1 MPAGI
6 VPESFLGLLAA
17 FAGCFTTP
25 SYRSFELLV
34 IGWVHCLGRRTVTAV
49 ALASGAVGWRHISV
63 FHRFF
68 SRAAWGL
75 DDLGRVLFG
84 LAVAW
89 IPAEQPLYLV
99 IDDTLARKGG
109 KGVALASMHHDPLL
123 STARKPFFSFGHVWV
138 VLALWVPLPM
148 GGARG
153 FALPVLFRLYVGTKR
168 GGQRDAPSRSTT
180 GARLRA
186 AHAAHPPASKR
197 PTKLELARELLGL
210 VATWAGDRTLYAV
223 VDSAYAGQELLR
235 GRPPTVHVISRLRM
249 DAALWTRPRRRR
261 SGQIGRPRKRGKRVP
276 APQVLAVGWRRW
288 RPLPVTLYGR
298 SVTPHVFA
306 LTALWYAALPE
317 HPIRIVVVR
326 DPTGRRQDEAFFCTD
341 PDVADGFILEGYAR
355 RWTLEVTFHD
365 TKQHLGLADPQA
377 QTATAVRR
385 TAPVAGLVYALVLLW
400 YADHV
405 HPNVAAGHR
414 PLAWPD
420 RPWYRAKTT
429 PSFPDMLAALRRAG
443 WRRYLSAPPSPT
455 RRHQN
460 PAPSWPDAVLATA

>member
-17 FAGCFTTP
+17 FATCFGAP
-25 SYRSFELLV
+25 SYRTFELLV
-34 IGWVHCLGRRTVTAV
+34 VGWVHCLGRRTITAV
-49 ALASGAVGWRHISV
+49 ALASGGVGGRHVSV

-68 SRAAWGL
+68 SRAAWAL

-89 IPAEQPLYLV
+89 IPAGQPLYVVL
-99 IDDTLARKGG
+99 DDTLARKGG

-148 GGARG
+148 GGTRG
-153 FALPVLFRLYVGTKR
+153 FALPLLFRLYVGAKR
-168 GGQRDAPSRSTT
+168 GGQRDAPSRATT

-186 AHAAHPPASKR
+186 AQAAHPPAGQR
-197 PTKLELARELLGL
+197 RTKLELARELVEL
-210 VATWAGDRTLYAV
+210 VAGWAGDRAVYAV

-235 GRPPTVHVISRLRM
+235 NRPANLHVISRLRL

-261 SGQIGRPRKRGKRVP
+261 PGQIGRPRKRGERVP
-276 APQVLAVGWRRW
+276 APHALAAGWRRW
-288 RPLPVTLYGR
+288 WSLPVTLYGR
-298 SVTPHVFA
+298 EVTPHVFA

-341 PDVADGFILEGYAR
+341 PGATEAFVLEGYAR
-355 RWTLEVTFHD
+355 RWTLEVTFRD

-377 QTATAVRR
+377 QSPSAVRR
-385 TAPVAGLVYALVLLW
+385 TAPLAGLVYALVVLW
-400 YADHV
+400 YAEHV
-405 HPNVAAGHR
+405 HPDVAAGQ
-414 PLAWPD
+414 ASAGWPD
-420 RPWYRAKTT
+420 RPWYRAKAT

-443 WRRYLSAPPSPT
+443 WRRYLSGPPSPP
-455 RRHQN
+455 RGHQN
-460 PAPSWPDAVLATA
+460 PAYSWPDAVLATA

>member
-1 MPAGI
+1 MSTGI
-6 VPESFLGLLAA
+6 VPESFVGLLAA
-17 FAGCFTTP
+17 FASCFGAP
-25 SYRSFELLV
+25 SYRTFEAV
-34 IGWVHCLGRRTVTAV
+34 IAGWVHCLGRRTITAV
-49 ALASGAVGWRHISV
+49 ALASGGVGRRHISV

-68 SRAAWGL
+68 SRAVWSL
-75 DDLGRVLFG
+75 DDLGRILFG

-89 IPAEQPLYLV
+89 IPADQPLYLV

-123 STARKPFFSFGHVWV
+123 STGRKPFFSFGHVWV

-153 FALPVLFRLYVGTKR
+153 FAVPVLYRLYVGAKR
-168 GGQRDAPSRSTT
+168 GGQRDAPSRATT
-180 GARLRA
+180 GTRLRA
-186 AHAAHPPASKR
+186 AQAAHPPASRR
-197 PTKLELARELLGL
+197 PTKLELARELIGL

-235 GRPPTVHVISRLRM
+235 DRPPTVHVISRLRL
-249 DAALWTRPRRRR
+249 DAALWTRPRRRIP
-261 SGQIGRPRKRGKRVP
+261 GQIGRPRKRGKRVP
-276 APQVLAVGWRRW
+276 APHVLAAGWRRW

-298 SVTPHVFA
+298 PVTPHIFA

-317 HPIRIVVVR
+317 HPVRIVVVR

-341 PDVADGFILEGYAR
+341 PGVTDGFILEGYAR

-365 TKQHLGLADPQA
+365 TKQHLGLADSQA
-377 QTATAVRR
+377 QSATAVRR
-385 TAPVAGLVYALVLLW
+385 TAPVAGLVYALILLW

-405 HPNVAAGHR
+405 HPDVAAGHR
-414 PLAWPD
+414 PTAWPD
-420 RPWYRAKTT
+420 RPWYRAKAT

-443 WRRYLSAPPSPT
+443 WRSYLSGPPSPP
-455 RRHQN
+455 RRHRN
-460 PAPSWPDAVLATA
+460 PAFSWPDAVLATA

>member
-1 MPAGI
+1 MPVGI

-17 FAGCFTTP
+17 FAPCFGAP
-25 SYRSFELLV
+25 SYRTFELLIV
-34 IGWVHCLGRRTVTAV
+34 GWVHCLGRRTITAV
-49 ALASGAVGWRHISV
+49 ALASGAAGSRHISV

-68 SRAAWGL
+68 SRAAWVV
-75 DDLGRVLFG
+75 DDLGRVVFG
-84 LAVAW
+84 LAAAW
-89 IPAEQPLYLV
+89 IPAGQPLYLV

-148 GGARG
+148 GGQRG
-153 FALPVLFRLYVGTKR
+153 FALPILFRLYVGGKR
-168 GGQRDAPSRSTT
+168 GGQRDAPSRATT
-180 GARLRA
+180 GTRLRA
-186 AHAAHPPASKR
+186 AQAAHPPASKR
-197 PTKLELARELLGL
+197 PTKLELAREMVDL
-210 VATWAGDRTLYAV
+210 VATWAGDRLVYAI

-235 GRPPTVHVISRLRM
+235 RRPANVHVVSRLRM

-261 SGQIGRPRKRGKRVP
+261 PGQIGRPRKRGKRVP
-276 APQVLAVGWRRW
+276 APQVLAAAWRRW

-298 SVTPHVFA
+298 QVSPLVFA

-317 HPIRIVVVR
+317 HPVRIVVVR

-341 PDVADGFILEGYAR
+341 RDATDAFILEGYAR

-365 TKQHLGLADPQA
+365 AKQHLGLADPQA
-377 QTATAVRR
+377 QAPSAVRR

-405 HPNVAAGHR
+405 HPDVVPGHR
-414 PLAWPD
+414 PTAWPD
-420 RPWYRAKTT
+420 RPWYRAKAA
-429 PSFPDMLAALRRAG
+429 PSFPDILAALRRAG
-443 WRRYLSAPPSPT
+443 WRRYLSAPPSPP

-460 PAPSWPDAVLATA
+460 PAFSWPDAVLATA